1 MTSSH
6 YFNCFCQQIRL
17 SRGAQKGGDSAYL
30 ASTHLATRMAQFCA
44 LSLAVSDFLD
54 RKPLRTTAFQS
65 APGLLDAMSAVVP
78 ANAIE
83 GNESTKRRRST
94 GYIDELGADLR
105 KKKRKCAIA
114 GLVRRSRM
122 EFPRSA
128 DFSVDQP
135 NNDGCCLGFVETTL
149 PALVVALQ
157 RLNVVN
163 EFALK

>member
-105 KKKRKCAIA
+105 KKKEN
-114 GLVRRSRM
+114 VQS
-122 EFPRSA
+122 
-128 DFSVDQP
+128 
-135 NNDGCCLGFVETTL
+135 
-149 PALVVALQ
+149 PALCVGRGWSFRDQLISASTNPTMTAAVWDSSRRRCQLW
-157 RLNVVN
+157 LLHSNV
-163 EFALK
+163 